1 MQRKQYSMALGKAG
15 LDRRATIGGMLA
27 LPLAACAH
35 QLTPRDSQSL
45 RVVSYNIWHDAG
57 GRWPERRG
65 LLTTLLRDLSAD
77 VVALQE
83 VLEDSA
89 KGLPNQAT
97 TLAIALGYPEV
108 HFVAVEPEG
117 APKRYGN
124 AILTRLPVIEVAR
137 RNLLP
142 LSDYRTAI
150 RVRVR
155 SAAGPVDVVGTHL
168 AWQPEAGPVRAQQ
181 LADLLAW
188 LPRDDVPLILMG
200 DFNAPLDDRGLA
212 VLDPQR
218 FISALPAGA
227 APTTLSTAHGHAPR
241 VIDHIFVE
249 REDFAVREARVIGD
263 TPVEGL
269 LPSDHF
275 GVVADL
281 RTRFGQAPESR
292 HNSTPSIVF

>member
-1 MQRKQYSMALGKAG
+1 MQIKHNSMVARNPGV
-15 LDRRATIGGMLA
+15 DRRLAIAGMLA

-35 QLTPRDSQSL
+35 RLAPRGDRSLT
-45 RVVSYNIWHDAG
+45 VATYNIWHDAG
-57 GRWPERRG
+57 GQWPQRLD
-65 LLTTLLRDLSAD
+65 LLTAELRAVAAD

-83 VLEDSA
+83 VLEDAS
-89 KGLPNQAT
+89 KGLPNQAQ
-97 TLAIALGYPEV
+97 TLAAALGYPEV

-137 RNLLP
+137 RKLEP

-155 SAAGPVDVVGTHL
+155 SAAGPIDVVGTHL
-168 AWQPEAGPVRAQQ
+168 AWQADAGPVRAKQ
-181 LADLLAW
+181 LADLLGW

-200 DFNAPLDDRGLA
+200 DFNAPLSDPGLA
-212 VLDPQR
+212 VLDPRR

-227 APTTLSTAHGHAPR
+227 APTTLSTSHGHTPR

-249 REDFAVREARVIGD
+249 REDFEVQEARVIGD
-263 TPVEGL
+263 RPVEGL
-269 LPSDHF
+269 FASDHF
-275 GVVADL
+275 GVAARL
-281 RTRFGQAPESR
+281 GPTFGDGRA
-292 HNSTPSIVF
+292 

>member
-1 MQRKQYSMALGKAG
+1 MALGKAG

-35 QLTPRDSQSL
+35 RLTPQGSQSL
-45 RVVSYNIWHDAG
+45 RVATYNIWHDAG
-57 GRWPERRG
+57 GRWPERRD
-65 LLTTLLRDLSAD
+65 LLTTILRDLSAD
-77 VVALQE
+77 VIALQE
-83 VLEDSA
+83 VLEDAA

-97 TLAIALGYPEV
+97 TLAAALGYPEV

-137 RNLLP
+137 RKLLP

-168 AWQPEAGPVRAQQ
+168 AWQPDAGSVRAEQ

-200 DFNAPLDDRGLA
+200 DFNAPLSDPGLA

-218 FISALPAGA
+218 FVSALPAGA
-227 APTTLSTAHGHAPR
+227 APTTLSTGHGHAPR

-249 REDFAVREARVIGD
+249 RDDFEVREARVIGD
-263 TPVEGL
+263 RPVEGL
-269 LPSDHF
+269 LASDHF
-275 GVVADL
+275 GVAALL
-281 RTRFGQAPESR
+281 RPRFG
-292 HNSTPSIVF
+292 